1 MCVRKI
7 SAYVDVRRKQGMQ
20 GMQGIAVSAAIVKRM
35 RASRTR

>member
-7 SAYVDVRRKQGMQ
+7 SAYVDVRRKQ